1 MALAYVLVLLLAM
14 SGFLAAA
21 MVRYQQTSRF
31 MSFGADSVRA
41 RMLADSGAKL
51 AIILMRDVNVA
62 WYQDDYPSPVTSE
75 SMGYEP
81 ADLGGRFTLE
91 FDSLD
96 GVNESPG
103 TYVSILATG
112 YSGNQTA
119 KTAATV
125 KLSTPITN
133 YVFFSNGNYNI
144 AGWGNPVIRGPV
156 FVNSNGDRGNVTMWH
171 DNRYWDSINHRE
183 RHIGATIT
191 LDAQIRAV
199 GNISMRNPDYL
210 RSWSE
215 DPMLFDGTIEAGS
228 VSHDDLAGASALGRL
243 NLEGEFITEP
253 NVPVNVSV
261 PEVDDVMESF
271 NARSD
276 VNVVDISDASQGVL
290 AEFIDGE
297 LVVSEVAMKD
307 VGHIFDKDLYNQNHT
322 SIENSTLSYYSSS
335 DRAGIEQ
342 LIKDEAV
349 FDDPE
354 LANLPYPDDL
364 VGDLNGDGVDETEGD
379 AIPVQR
385 ITRGAEIARFAL
397 TNDNFTSV
405 RLTTSRF
412 DHPGLNPSG
421 EAPPVFVRGIVDG
434 KAALAYDVADEG
446 LVANADKLR
455 MVVLT
460 EHEDPNDT
468 SNDLTTGPG
477 VPGGLRYADKNIPT
491 SPDADVAGAT
501 DDQAMLLS
509 RGTLSMGGTTGH
521 NKGIVRDSEGNII
534 NYRQDLNDLV
544 TTYKD
549 HFSSLGYADADWRT
563 GPGGGANVVLHGVF
577 VAGETSSHRN
587 YVTTT
592 GLVES
597 RGHYSPR
604 GTSWGRLPGPDP
616 PGARSD
622 LSALFINNMRGSA
635 FNHGSRIELM
645 GALSSLN
652 RQLVIS
658 GGESEYD
665 YRLQQADADV
675 IANEMGLP
683 VSAIVCTW
691 QRL

>member
-51 AIILMRDVNVA
+51 AIILMRDKNVA
-62 WYQDDYPSPVTSE
+62 WYQDGFPSPVTSE
-75 SMGYEP
+75 SMGYSEG
-81 ADLGGRFTLE
+81 DLGGKFTLE
-91 FDSLD
+91 FDSLA

-103 TYVSILATG
+103 TYVTVLATG

-144 AGWGNPVIRGPV
+144 AGWGDPVIRGPV

-183 RHIGATIT
+183 RHVGRTIT

-199 GNISMRNPDYL
+199 GSISMRNPDYL
-210 RSWSE
+210 RNWSE
-215 DPMLFDGTIEAGS
+215 DPMLFDGTNGAGNL
-228 VSHDDLAGASALGRL
+228 VHDDLMGASALGRL
-243 NLEGEFITEP
+243 NLEGDFVTEP

-261 PEVDDVMESF
+261 PEVDDVMETF

-276 VNVVDISDASQGVL
+276 VNVLDISNSSKGVL

-297 LVVSEVAMKD
+297 LIVSEVVMKD
-307 VGHIFDKDLYNQNHT
+307 VGHIYDKDLYAQNGA
-322 SIENSTLSYYSSS
+322 SIVNSTMSYYESS
-335 DRAGIEQ
+335 DRAAIEQ
-342 LIKDEAV
+342 LVREEVV

-354 LANLPYPDDL
+354 LPNRAYPPDL
-364 VGDLNGDGVDETEGD
+364 VTDLDGDGAPETEGD

-385 ITRGAEIARFAL
+385 ITRGNEIGRFPLA
-397 TNDNFTSV
+397 NDSFTSV

-412 DHPGLNPSG
+412 DHPGMDPGGN
-421 EAPPVFVRGIVDG
+421 APPVFVRGIVDG
-434 KAALAYDVADEG
+434 KVALAYDVADEG
-446 LVANADKLR
+446 LAANADKLN
-455 MVVLT
+455 MVLLT
-460 EHEDPNDT
+460 EHEHPDD
-468 SNDLTTGPG
+468 SDMDIATGPG
-477 VPGGLRYADKNIPT
+477 VPGGLRYADNNIPT
-491 SPDADVAGAT
+491 SPDADIASAT

-509 RGTLSMGGTTGH
+509 RGVFSQGGTTGH
-521 NKGIVRDSEGNII
+521 NKKIVRDENGNAID
-534 NYRQDLNDLV
+534 YRQQLNDLV
-544 TTYKD
+544 DSYKT
-549 HFSSLGYADADWRT
+549 FYSGLGYQDADWRT
-563 GPGGGANVVLHGVF
+563 GAGGGAETVAHGVF
-577 VAGETSSHRN
+577 VAGESGNNTLR
-587 YVTTT
+587 VTTT
-592 GLVES
+592 GLVDS
-597 RGHYSPR
+597 PGHRFPGGVQWR
-604 GTSWGRLPGPDP
+604 NLPGPYP
-616 PGARSD
+616 SSAISSRN
-622 LSALFINNMRGSA
+622 ALFLGNMRGSA
-635 FNHGSRIELM
+635 INHGTRVELK

-652 RQLVIS
+652 KKLTLS